1 MRDPAQALVTCA
13 PHHRLVRIRVAGADP
28 QAAAGE
34 IGDETPRHAFG
45 RESGNRMTE
54 AAEPAQQRR
63 VLYRGRSD
71 SLARMDAFPGW
82 VDKWS
87 LEMKSEDA
95 RDFQRGFGDT
105 GQTFRDLAPV
115 RDQRR

>member
-1 MRDPAQALVTCA
+1 MA
-13 PHHRLVRIRVAGADP
+13 
-28 QAAAGE
+28 
-34 IGDETPRHAFG
+34 
-45 RESGNRMTE
+45 E

-63 VLYRGRSD
+63 VLCRGRSD
-71 SLARMDAFPGW
+71 SLARMDTFPCW

-95 RDFQRGFGDT
+95 RDFQRGFGDA